1 MALIVANRKGETDG
15 VAAAFLGRIQ
25 SDIPIVLISRA
36 RTFRFNEELENLKGK
51 KWVLCDYIEYGWNY
65 HWNYGHHWGI
75 NTKEY
80 DFLQGEHWERFDS
93 FVKEN
98 PPALTFKRELLK
110 SDVSGV
116 MKPIDYPAWYESKEI
131 QTREQFDGRPI
142 SSFFFWGRS
151 HEARVKLHAEIW
163 RKSSEKGY
171 SVCDNINY
179 FEKFVFEEE
188 ERKWVT
194 MNIPHYSRIDIKEI
208 LGRQQLSKTSIA
220 LPGAGI
226 KTFRHCES
234 PVNSVMVKYKDN
246 LAWAYEWD
254 ETNCIL
260 TKEGREIEDI
270 EAALQNPNLY
280 EIYLNGVATCHKYH
294 FTNYINNYI
303 NPILNSI

>member
-1 MALIVANRKGETDG
+1 MSIIIANRKGETDG

-51 KWVLCDYIEYGWNY
+51 KWVLCCFLEYGWNY
-65 HWNYGHHWGI
+65 HWNYGHHWGV
-75 NTKEY
+75 NTNEY
-80 DFLQGEHWERFDS
+80 DFLEGEHWERFDE
-93 FVKEN
+93 FVKNN

-110 SDVSGV
+110 SDVSDV
-116 MKPIDYPAWYESKEI
+116 MKCIDYPCWYEAKEI
-131 QTREQFDGRPI
+131 QTRDQFNGRPI

-151 HEARVKLHAEIW
+151 HEARVKLHSEIW

-179 FEKFVFEEE
+179 FEKFVFEEDSK
-188 ERKWVT
+188 KWVT
-194 MNIPHYSRIDIKEI
+194 MWMPHYGRVEIKEI

-234 PVNSVMVKYKDN
+234 PINSVMVKYKDS
-246 LAWAYEWD
+246 LAWAFPWD

-260 TKEGREIEDI
+260 TEEGKEIEDI
-270 EAALQNPNLY
+270 EAAIQNPNLY
-280 EIYLNGVATCHKYH
+280 EIYLNGIENCRKYH